1 MTIETRAHAFDGIQ
15 EFDNRLPNWWLWS
28 FYIACIFSVFY
39 WLHFHT
45 LGTGNQPIDDYLDEQ
60 AVAAAAM
67 EARLKENPITD
78 EVLLELA
85 GNPVFVKQG
94 KELFENPQ
102 KCALCHRAN
111 GAAGPDADGI
121 AATGTNLTD
130 GYWIYGDKPMDI
142 YTTILKGRAPDK
154 EIGSMGGMLAHES
167 EGLGFVQK
175 VTAFVLSIKNTN
187 VPGGKKPET
196 YAKKTQ

>member
-1 MTIETRAHAFDGIQ
+1 MAADLRPHTFDGIQ
-15 EFDNRLPNWWLWS
+15 EFDNRLPNWWLWT
-28 FYIACIFSVFY
+28 FYLACIFSVFY
-39 WLHFHT
+39 WIHYQT
-45 LGTGNQPIDDYLDEQ
+45 LGTGNQPMDDYLDEQ
-60 AVAAAAM
+60 AAAASAM

-85 GNPVFVKQG
+85 ANPVFVDQG
-94 KELFENPQ
+94 KALFENPQ

-111 GAAGPDADGI
+111 GAGGTVDGI
-121 AATGTNLTD
+121 AATGANLTD
-130 GYWIYGDKPMDI
+130 GNWIYGDKPMDI
-142 YTTILKGRAPDK
+142 YTTILKGRTPDK
-154 EIGSMGGMLAHES
+154 EIGSMGGMLAHEA

-187 VPGGKKPET
+187 VAGGKKPES